1 MNEEL
6 IFITSNAD
14 TTGNVIPLLHQ
25 IRHALSQ
32 LLAQQEETTID
43 LRRLPLSASEESQL
57 ETFLGHGEV
66 KADIQALGD
75 TVLIESRY
83 TGVWLETHYNEEA
96 EIMGKYVH
104 ICDCPQ
110 LIKSQPEDMVL
121 SLNNIVSDIQ
131 SMSDT
136 STNDAAEED

>member
-1 MNEEL
+1 MTEEL
-6 IFITSNAD
+6 IFMTSN
-14 TTGNVIPLLHQ
+14 TENTGNVTPLLHQ

-32 LLAQQEETTID
+32 LIERQEDTTID
-43 LRRLPLSASEESQL
+43 LRRLPLSAGEESQL
-57 ETFLGHGEV
+57 EAFLGHGEV

-75 TVLIESRY
+75 TVLIESRFA
-83 TGVWLETHYNEEA
+83 GVWLETHYNEEA

-104 ICDCPQ
+104 ICDCPP

-131 SMSDT
+131 AMSDT